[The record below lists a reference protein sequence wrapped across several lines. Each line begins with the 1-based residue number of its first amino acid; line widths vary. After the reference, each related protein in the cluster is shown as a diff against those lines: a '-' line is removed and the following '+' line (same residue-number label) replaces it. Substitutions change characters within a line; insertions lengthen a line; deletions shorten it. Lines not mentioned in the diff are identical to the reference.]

1 MKDNT
6 ALNIIATIKTD
17 FPTKFGI
24 PRQSGLIPE
33 LKARIVFEPEYRNI
47 DALRGLEGYSH
58 LWIIWKFSEAI
69 TEEWSPTVRPPRL
82 GGNKRVGV
90 FATRSP
96 FRPNP
101 IGISCLKLNEIVM
114 ENDRVVLKVEG
125 VDMLDGT
132 PVYDVKPYVA
142 FTDSIP
148 NAVGGFSDNVKD
160 YSLIV
165 NYDDSLFNGFSSE
178 FKNEVLKIL
187 ENDPRP
193 SYHDDPERIYGVNFS
208 GNEIKFKVKDKNLT
222 IISIE

>member
-1 MKDNT
+1 MKK
-6 ALNIIATIKTD
+6 IATVKSP
-17 FPTKFGI
+17 FKEKFGI
-24 PRQSGLIPE
+24 PRQSGLVSIKGE
-33 LKARIVFEPEYRNI
+33 IVFEREYSRI
-47 DALRGLEGYSH
+47 EAFSGLDGFSH
-58 LWIIWKFSEAI
+58 IWVLWEFSENLNK
-69 TEEWSPTVRPPRL
+69 EWSPCVRPPRL

-101 IGISCLKLNEIVM
+101 IGISCVKLNEIVM

-148 NAVGGFSDNVKD
+148 NAIGGFSDNVKD

-208 GNEIKFKVKDKNLT
+208 SKEIKFKVNDKNLT

>member
-1 MKDNT
+1 
-6 ALNIIATIKTD
+6 
-17 FPTKFGI
+17 
-24 PRQSGLIPE
+24 
-33 LKARIVFEPEYRNI
+33 
-47 DALRGLEGYSH
+47 
-58 LWIIWKFSEAI
+58 
-69 TEEWSPTVRPPRL
+69 
-82 GGNKRVGV
+82 
-90 FATRSP
+90 
-96 FRPNP
+96 
-101 IGISCLKLNEIVM
+101 M